1 MILSSSRNAVSFS
14 STRTT
19 KCFPV
24 IAMCVRNPND
34 SPVTIHGCDAAPT
47 PTGFAEIVSDDF
59 PVLHRVASTLTRN
72 WAQRLCK
79 CRRFDCTINVCS
91 KQSAYGNGA
100 GVVAV
105 ALRPSVVSDVELGL
119 SSGVGVGVASDFG
132 LAPCPAPW
140 LAPCPAPWLAPCPAP
155 FECRARE
162 DCMVCALKL
171 LSAPCLW
178 CMCALPAAL
187 L

>member
-1 MILSSSRNAVSFS
+1 MLH
-14 STRTT
+14 
-19 KCFPV
+19 PV
-24 IAMCVRNPND
+24 
-34 SPVTIHGCDAAPT
+34 AP
-47 PTGFAEIVSDDF
+47 
-59 PVLHRVASTLTRN
+59 TLTRN
-72 WAQRLCK
+72 SAQRLCK

-105 ALRPSVVSDVELGL
+105 ALRPSVVSGVELGL

-140 LAPCPAPWLAPCPAP
+140 LAPCPAPWLAACPAP

-162 DCMVCALKL
+162 DCMVCALNV
-171 LSAPCLW
+171 LSAPCL
-178 CMCALPAAL
+178 CDACALCRLPCCDYA
-187 L
+187 

>member
-1 MILSSSRNAVSFS
+1 M
-14 STRTT
+14 
-19 KCFPV
+19 
-24 IAMCVRNPND
+24 
-34 SPVTIHGCDAAPT
+34 
-47 PTGFAEIVSDDF
+47 
-59 PVLHRVASTLTRN
+59 LHRVAPTLTRN
-72 WAQRLCK
+72 SAQRLCK

-100 GVVAV
+100 GVVTV
-105 ALRPSVVSDVELGL
+105 ALKPSVVSDVELGL

-140 LAPCPAPWLAPCPAP
+140 LAPCPAP

-162 DCMVCALKL
+162 NCMVCALKL

-178 CMCALPAAL
+178 CVCALPAAL

>member
-1 MILSSSRNAVSFS
+1 
-14 STRTT
+14 
-19 KCFPV
+19 
-24 IAMCVRNPND
+24 MCVRNQIVRPSRSRAETQPKLQPAFLRLSATI
-34 SPVTIHGCDAAPT
+34 SPI
-47 PTGFAEIVSDDF
+47 
-59 PVLHRVASTLTRN
+59 LHRVAPTLTRN
-72 WAQRLCK
+72 SAQRLCK

-100 GVVAV
+100 GVAV
-105 ALRPSVVSDVELGL
+105 ALKPSAVSDVGL
-119 SSGVGVGVASDFG
+119 SSGVGVGVASEFG

-162 DCMVCALKL
+162 DCMVCALNV

-178 CMCALPAAL
+178 CVCALPAAL

>member
-1 MILSSSRNAVSFS
+1 
-14 STRTT
+14 
-19 KCFPV
+19 
-24 IAMCVRNPND
+24 MCVRNQIVRPSRSRAETQPKLQPAFLRLSATI
-34 SPVTIHGCDAAPT
+34 SPI
-47 PTGFAEIVSDDF
+47 
-59 PVLHRVASTLTRN
+59 LHRVAPTLTRN
-72 WAQRLCK
+72 SAQRLCK

-132 LAPCPAPW
+132 LAPCPAPCLAPCPAPWLAACPAPW

-171 LSAPCLW
+171 LSAPCL
-178 CMCALPAAL
+178 
-187 L
+187 